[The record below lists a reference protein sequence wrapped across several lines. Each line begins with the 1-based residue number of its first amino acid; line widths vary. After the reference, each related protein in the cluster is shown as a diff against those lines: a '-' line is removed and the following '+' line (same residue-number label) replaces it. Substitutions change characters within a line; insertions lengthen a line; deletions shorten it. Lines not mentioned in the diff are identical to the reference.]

1 MWQEARKAHW
11 LRREA
16 IFLYDQDYF
25 LFVTNSVKN
34 REIAAILY
42 EMAELLELHAE
53 NRFKIIAYSKAARAI
68 ESLKEDIIQV
78 CREKRLQSIP
88 GVGKAIAQKVE
99 EYLRTGRIQSHQELL
114 AETPP
119 GLAELLKISGLGPK
133 TIFMLHEKLNIANL
147 DELEKAAMEHRIRRL
162 PRMGETREKNIIRSI
177 ERYKKRSQR
186 ILYSTAEPIVNEILN
201 YLRGMTG
208 LENITAAGSFRRGKE
223 TVGDIDI
230 LATATKPEEVVS
242 RFVRM
247 PMVEEVL
254 AKGPTKASV
263 IVQETIQV
271 DLRIVEHRSYGT
283 VLQYFTG
290 SKDHNVRMR
299 QLALGLGYS
308 LNEYSLT
315 RLADNQDLFYEKEE
329 DVYAALGLQYIPPEM
344 REDNGEIEAARSGR
358 LPSIVELKDLRGD
371 LHVHSS
377 WSDGRASIQEMAEA
391 ARALGYEYIALC
403 DHSPSIGIAG
413 GLVPEKLEQKIE
425 AIAALNETLEGI
437 TVLMG
442 TEVDIKADGEL
453 DYPDDLL
460 ARCDVVVA
468 SVHMGQQQTE
478 RAITGRLISA
488 IENKNVDIIGHP
500 TGRIINQREPYSIDI
515 QAVLEAAAR
524 TGTALEINAYPGRL
538 DLNDVNA
545 RAAKEMGVRM
555 SINTDAHD
563 PKMLLNMKYGVNV
576 ARRAW
581 LGKLDL
587 LNTMSLQDLMDALKS
602 RH

>member
-1 MWQEARKAHW
+1 
-11 LRREA
+11 
-16 IFLYDQDYF
+16 
-25 LFVTNSVKN
+25 VTNSVKN
-34 REIAAILY
+34 REIAAVLY

-53 NRFKIIAYSKAARAI
+53 NHFKIIAYSKAARAI
-68 ESLKEDIIQV
+68 ESLKEDIVQV

-114 AETPP
+114 AQTPS
-119 GLAELLKISGLGPK
+119 GQAELLKISGLGPK
-133 TIFMLHEKLNIANL
+133 TIFMLHEKLNISNL
-147 DELEKAAMEHRIRRL
+147 DELEKAATEHCIRRL
-162 PRMGETREKNIIRSI
+162 PRMGETREKNIQRSI

-186 ILYSTAEPIVNEILN
+186 ILYSTAEPIVNEILA
-201 YLRGMTG
+201 YLGGIAG
-208 LENITAAGSFRRGKE
+208 LEHITAAGSFRRGRE

-230 LATATKPEEVVS
+230 LATATSPEEVVAS
-242 RFVRM
+242 FVRM

-299 QLALGLGYS
+299 QLALGRGYS

-315 RLADNQDLFYEKEE
+315 RLADSQDLFYETEE
-329 DVYAALGLQYIPPEM
+329 EVYAALGLQYIPPEM
-344 REDNGEIEAARSGR
+344 REDNGEIEAALQGR

-377 WSDGRASIQEMAEA
+377 WSDGRASVQEMAEA
-391 ARALGYEYIALC
+391 ALVLGYEYIAIC

-425 AIAALNETLEGI
+425 AVAAANEALEGI

-442 TEVDIKADGEL
+442 TEVDIKADGGL
-453 DYPDDLL
+453 DYPDELL

-500 TGRIINQREPYSIDI
+500 TGRIINQREPYGLDL

-538 DLNDVNA
+538 DLNDINA
-545 RAAKEMGVRM
+545 RAAKDMGVRM

-563 PKMLLNMKYGVNV
+563 PTMLLNMKYGVNV

-581 LGKLDL
+581 LEKKDL
-587 LNTMSLQDLMDALKS
+587 LNAMSLQELMNTLKS
-602 RH
+602 RQ

>member
-1 MWQEARKAHW
+1 M
-11 LRREA
+11 
-16 IFLYDQDYF
+16 
-25 LFVTNSVKN
+25 TNSVKN

-53 NRFKIIAYSKAARAI
+53 NRFKIIAFSKAARAI
-68 ESLKEDIIQV
+68 ESLREDIVQV

-114 AETPP
+114 AQTPS
-119 GLAELLKISGLGPK
+119 GQAELLKISGLGPK
-133 TIFMLHEKLNIANL
+133 TIFMLHEKLNISNL
-147 DELEKAAMEHRIRRL
+147 DDLEKAATEHRIRRL
-162 PRMGETREKNIIRSI
+162 PRMGETREKNIQRSI

-186 ILYSTAEPIVNEILN
+186 ILYSTAEPIVNEILA
-201 YLRGMTG
+201 YLGGIAG
-208 LENITAAGSFRRGKE
+208 LEHITAAGSYRRGKE

-230 LATATKPEEVVS
+230 LATATRPEEVVA
-242 RFVRM
+242 RFVCM

-299 QLALGLGYS
+299 QLALGRGYS
-308 LNEYSLT
+308 LSEYSLT
-315 RLADNQDLFYEKEE
+315 RLADSQDLFYEQEE
-329 DVYAALGLQYIPPEM
+329 GVYVALGLQYIPPEM
-344 REDNGEIEAARSGR
+344 REDNGEIEAALQGR
-358 LPSIVELKDLRGD
+358 LPSIVDLKDLRGD

-391 ARALGYEYIALC
+391 ALVLGYEYIAIC

-425 AIAALNETLEGI
+425 AVAAANEALEGI

-442 TEVDIKADGEL
+442 TEVDIKADGGL
-453 DYPDDLL
+453 DYPDELL

-468 SVHMGQQQTE
+468 SVHMGQQQAE

-500 TGRIINQREPYSIDI
+500 TGRIINQREPYGLDL

-524 TGTALEINAYPGRL
+524 NGTALEINAYPGRL
-538 DLNDVNA
+538 DLNDINA
-545 RAAKEMGVRM
+545 RAAKDMGVRM

-563 PKMLLNMKYGVNV
+563 QTMLSNMKYGVNV

-581 LGKLDL
+581 LEKKDL
-587 LNTMSLQDLMDALKS
+587 LNAMSLPELMDTLKS
-602 RH
+602 RQ

>member
-1 MWQEARKAHW
+1 
-11 LRREA
+11 
-16 IFLYDQDYF
+16 
-25 LFVTNSVKN
+25 VTNSVKN

-53 NRFKIIAYSKAARAI
+53 NRFKIIAFSKAARAI
-68 ESLKEDIIQV
+68 ESLKEDIVQV

-114 AETPP
+114 AQTPS
-119 GLAELLKISGLGPK
+119 GQAELLKISGLGPK
-133 TIFMLHEKLNIANL
+133 TINMLHEKLNISNL
-147 DELEKAAMEHRIRRL
+147 DDLEKAATEHSIRRL
-162 PRMGETREKNIIRSI
+162 PRMGETREKNILRSI

-186 ILYSTAEPIVNEILN
+186 ILYSTAEPIVNEILT
-201 YLRGMTG
+201 YLGGIAG
-208 LENITAAGSFRRGKE
+208 LEHITAAGSFRRGKE

-230 LATATKPEEVVS
+230 LATATSPEEVVAS
-242 RFVRM
+242 FVCM
-247 PMVEEVL
+247 PTVEEVL

-299 QLALGLGYS
+299 QLALGRGYS
-308 LNEYSLT
+308 LSEYSLT
-315 RLADNQDLFYEKEE
+315 RLADSQDLFYETEE
-329 DVYAALGLQYIPPEM
+329 EVYGALGLQYIPPEM
-344 REDNGEIEAARSGR
+344 REENGEIEAALQGR

-377 WSDGRASIQEMAEA
+377 WSDGRASVQEMAEA
-391 ARALGYEYIALC
+391 ALVLGYEYIAIC

-425 AIAALNETLEGI
+425 AVAAANEALEGI

-442 TEVDIKADGEL
+442 TEVDIKADGAL
-453 DYPDDLL
+453 DYPDELL

-500 TGRIINQREPYSIDI
+500 TGRIINQREPYDLDL

-538 DLNDVNA
+538 DLNDINA
-545 RAAKEMGVRM
+545 RAAKDMGVRM

-581 LGKLDL
+581 LEKKDL
-587 LNTMSLQDLMDALKS
+587 LNAMSLHELMNTLKS
-602 RH
+602 RQ

>member
-1 MWQEARKAHW
+1 M
-11 LRREA
+11 
-16 IFLYDQDYF
+16 
-25 LFVTNSVKN
+25 TNSVKN

-68 ESLKEDIIQV
+68 ESLKEDIVQV

-88 GVGKAIAQKVE
+88 GVGKAIAQKIE

-114 AETPP
+114 AQTPS
-119 GLAELLKISGLGPK
+119 GQAELLKISGLGPK
-133 TIFMLHEKLNIANL
+133 TIFMLHEKLNISNL
-147 DELEKAAMEHRIRRL
+147 DELEKAATEHCIRRL
-162 PRMGETREKNIIRSI
+162 PRMGETREKNIQRSI

-186 ILYSTAEPIVNEILN
+186 ILYSTAEPIVNEILA
-201 YLRGMTG
+201 YLRGIAG
-208 LENITAAGSFRRGKE
+208 LEHITAAGSFRRGRE

-230 LATATKPEEVVS
+230 LATATSPEEVVAS
-242 RFVRM
+242 FVRM

-299 QLALGLGYS
+299 QLALGRGYS

-315 RLADNQDLFYEKEE
+315 RLADSQDLFYETEE
-329 DVYAALGLQYIPPEM
+329 EVYAALGLQYIPPEM
-344 REDNGEIEAARSGR
+344 REDNGEIEAALQGR

-377 WSDGRASIQEMAEA
+377 WSDGRASVQEMGEA
-391 ARALGYEYIALC
+391 ALVLGYEYIAIC

-425 AIAALNETLEGI
+425 AVAAANEALEGI

-442 TEVDIKADGEL
+442 TEVDIKADGGL
-453 DYPDDLL
+453 DYHDELL

-500 TGRIINQREPYSIDI
+500 TGRIINQREPYGLDL

-538 DLNDVNA
+538 DLNDINA
-545 RAAKEMGVRM
+545 RTAKDMGVRM

-563 PKMLLNMKYGVNV
+563 PKMLLNIKYGVNV
-576 ARRAW
+576 ARLAW
-581 LGKLDL
+581 LEKKYL
-587 LNTMSLQDLMDALKS
+587 LNAMSLQELMNTLKS
-602 RH
+602 RQ